1 MGTRLNT
8 SQVRGAWTKEQF
20 TQLRHD
26 LDSKQDV
33 LVPGGGIAVSGA
45 GISAS
50 VDGSTIKINS
60 SGQLECLV
68 SGGSGGIT
76 YSAGAGI
83 DITGS
88 TIAAKT
94 DGTTITTDSSG
105 ALTAIGG
112 GGTDE
117 YLVPELSY
125 YTNVTGTELYCEGIA
140 DKDKVLVFKNGVML
154 RPDSDDSDS
163 DINDYYIANDT
174 IYFAT
179 ALVSTDLITIYSFME
194 VSGKT
199 YTAGTAVDLTGDA
212 ISVKTD
218 NSTVTVNQSGQL
230 QSVMS
235 ETSTLDQVLVPN
247 TVYKLGTV
255 SSVTASVGTASNKE
269 IIIYFTAD
277 TGISVTLTGV
287 TWLNGNTI
295 SPESGSSYV
304 ISILNNIAVWGTY

>member
-1 MGTRLNT
+1 MGTRLNS

-20 TQLRHD
+20 SQLKQD

-33 LVPGGGIAVSGA
+33 LVPDGGLTVSGSSIA
-45 GISAS
+45 AS
-50 VDGSTIKINS
+50 VDGSTIGINS

-68 SGGSGGIT
+68 SGGSGGIE
-76 YSAGAGI
+76 YSGGAGI
-83 DITGS
+83 NISGS

-94 DGTTITTDSSG
+94 DGDTISTNELG
-105 ALTAIGG
+105 ELICIGG
-112 GGTDE
+112 GADE
-117 YLVPELSY
+117 YLVPELNY
-125 YTNVTGTELYCEGIA
+125 YTGITGTELYCEGISL
-140 DKDKVLVFKNGVML
+140 KDKVIIFKNGVML
-154 RPDSDDSDS
+154 RPDSEDSDS
-163 DINDYYIANDT
+163 DINDYYIAIDT
-174 IYFAT
+174 IYFTT